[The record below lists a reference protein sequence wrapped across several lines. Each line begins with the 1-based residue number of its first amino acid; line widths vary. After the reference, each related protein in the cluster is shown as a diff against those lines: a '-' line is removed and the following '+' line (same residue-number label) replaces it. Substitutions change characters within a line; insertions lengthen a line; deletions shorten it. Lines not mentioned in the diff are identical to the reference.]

1 MALFAA
7 ARQGRKDD
15 KELGR
20 GVWRR
25 AHDRF
30 RRGLDRFHQ
39 ILEGVQDEPLHAD
52 VVPIANSLAD
62 LLPRVRAVCVR
73 AQEIAPSEDQD
84 VPSSAGAYLSDVH
97 RALSRAGNALATT
110 AEAVAMARLDGGA
123 HGAGAGNG
131 TSDSSSAAIESVARR
146 AGAVMSAVDDAER
159 LLGAAG

>member
-15 KELGR
+15 AELGR

-39 ILEGVQDEPLHAD
+39 ILEGVQDERLHAEL
-52 VVPIANSLAD
+52 VPIANSLAD
-62 LLPRVRAVCVR
+62 LLPRVRALCANAQR
-73 AQEIAPSEDQD
+73 AAPSDGLD
-84 VPSSAGAYLSDVH
+84 VPSSNAAYLSDVH

-110 AEAVAMARLDGGA
+110 AEAVAMARLDGGNA
-123 HGAGAGNG
+123 AASGK
-131 TSDSSSAAIESVARR
+131 SDPASLAIESVERR
-146 AGAVMSAVDDAER
+146 AATVAASVEEAER
-159 LLGAAG
+159 IMSSK